1 MGYWGMLYPKTC
13 RNVSWKDPFRKDPLN
28 IDYDQDSEEEWNEI
42 NAENLEDDNLLI
54 EEEGSDINDDAPEL
68 Q

>member
-1 MGYWGMLYPKTC
+1 MNYWNMLYHKSSK
-13 RNVSWKDPFRKDPLN
+13 NVSCRDPWRKDPLS

-42 NAENLEDDNLLI
+42 NAENLEDDNLLM
-54 EEEGSDINDDAPEL
+54 EEDGSEINGDAPEL